1 MEAESVTGEW
11 VSLHEA
17 ASRRGVSP
25 DTIRNWI
32 KARKVQARK
41 KQLPQGFA
49 YEVFLVDHAVE
60 ILPPSPNAPPSS
72 EPSSLNVLPK
82 SESVPIDLAPLAEL
96 VRELASR
103 VAELERE
110 NGALTEKLA
119 HVEKTTEPAPEHL
132 SYRETLI
139 PPRPWWR
146 RWFGK
151 GSDSGRA

>member
-1 MEAESVTGEW
+1 MEAESVTGAW

-32 KARKVQARK
+32 KARKVQSRK
-41 KQLPQGFA
+41 KMLPQGFA

-60 ILPPSPNAPPSS
+60 ILPPSPNSAPSPES
-72 EPSSLNVLPK
+72 SSLNPVPK
-82 SESVPIDLAPLAEL
+82 SEPVPIDLAPLAEL

-110 NGALTEKLA
+110 NGALTEKLR
-119 HVEKTTEPAPEHL
+119 HQGPAPEHL

-151 GSDSGRA
+151 DSDCAGA